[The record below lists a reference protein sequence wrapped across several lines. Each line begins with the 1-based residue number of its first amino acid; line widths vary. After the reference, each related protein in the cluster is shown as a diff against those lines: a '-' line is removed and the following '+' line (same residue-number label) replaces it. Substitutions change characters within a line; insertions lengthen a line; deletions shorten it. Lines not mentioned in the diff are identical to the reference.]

1 MYIIKDFLRAGDR
14 MEDSRIIELYWSR
27 DEGAIAATS
36 EKYGAYCRSVAMN
49 ILRSAEDAEE
59 CVSDTWLGAWNSI
72 PPKRP
77 SVLRTFL
84 GRITRNLSF
93 NKYKRDRAEKRGG
106 GEISAVLDELAECV
120 SGSESP
126 EQELARSE
134 LAAEIN
140 GFLGALPLKK
150 RSIFVSRYWYAE
162 SVSDIAKRCGMSE
175 TNVSVTLNRLRA
187 QLREH
192 LTERG
197 YEI

>member
-1 MYIIKDFLRAGDR
+1 M
-14 MEDSRIIELYWSR
+14 IIELYWSR
-27 DEGAIAATS
+27 DESAITATS

-59 CVSDTWLGAWNSI
+59 CVSDTWLGAWNSM
-72 PPKRP
+72 PPNRP

-106 GEISAVLDELAECV
+106 GETAAVLDELAECV

-126 EQELARSE
+126 EQELSRKE
-134 LAAEIN
+134 LVTEIN
-140 GFLGALPLKK
+140 GFLGKLTAKK
-150 RSIFVSRYWYAE
+150 RGIFVSRYWYAE
-162 SVSDIAKRCGMSE
+162 SVSEIAKRHGMSE
-175 TNVSVTLNRLRA
+175 TNVSVTLSRLRS
-187 QLREH
+187 QLRAH